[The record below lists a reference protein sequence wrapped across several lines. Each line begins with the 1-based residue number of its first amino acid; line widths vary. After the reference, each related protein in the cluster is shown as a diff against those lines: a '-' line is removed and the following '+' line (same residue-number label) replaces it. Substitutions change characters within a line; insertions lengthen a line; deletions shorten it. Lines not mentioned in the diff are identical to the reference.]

1 MEEASIVSD
10 GAKFEEWLEDRKT
23 NMETMMYWNEYKKY
37 LESQGLSK
45 YVLSSIDSAT
55 DRILKRC
62 CNPNHPTITSRRGM
76 VVGSVQSGKTAN
88 YIGFLAKAADY
99 GYKVI
104 IIIAVINETLRQ
116 QTQYRVNEGFVSED
130 ISKFKSAGIQKCG
143 IIRNQESFLKP
154 RSYTTEIRDFYT
166 GNASVHG
173 TIDNKIERPA
183 VFVVKKNKDI
193 LTTLFCQKHLW
204 SYRSSKLDMPALVI
218 DDEADNAS
226 INIAY
231 SKNDVS
237 KINGLIRQINGC
249 SQNNVYRLYSHSS
262 QIYLLIPFWDEACKM
277 TCFSPFYC
285 GARATT
291 IM

>member
-1 MEEASIVSD
+1 MASQSQLQEVLDFLRPTQRQIFDKITGESKIDILLTSQAQMWADELGFTLEKKEIDYILNEIKKTEGIKMEEASIVSD

-23 NMETMMYWNEYKKY
+23 NMETMMYWNEYKKH

-88 YIGFLAKAADY
+88 YIGLLAKAADY

-104 IIIAVINETLRQ
+104 IIIAGINETLRQ

-130 ISKFKSAGIQKCG
+130 ISKFKSAGIQKRG

-183 VFVVKKNKDI
+183 VFVVKKNKETNN
-193 LTTLFCQKHLW
+193 LYLW
-204 SYRSSKLDMPALVI
+204 LKESAATGASKLDMP
-218 DDEADNAS
+218 
-226 INIAY
+226 
-231 SKNDVS
+231 
-237 KINGLIRQINGC
+237 R
-249 SQNNVYRLYSHSS
+249 
-262 QIYLLIPFWDEACKM
+262 
-277 TCFSPFYC
+277 
-285 GARATT
+285 
-291 IM
+291 